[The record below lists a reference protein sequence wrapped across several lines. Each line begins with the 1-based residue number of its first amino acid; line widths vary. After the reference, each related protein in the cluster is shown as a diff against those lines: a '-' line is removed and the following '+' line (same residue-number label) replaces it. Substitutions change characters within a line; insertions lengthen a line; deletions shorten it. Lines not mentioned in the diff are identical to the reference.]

1 HQVTTTTNNL
11 IDENETT
18 EFTSHQFRDGLA
30 KSLMKDKVLI
40 DIVTKHIVESY
51 SNDLIRTFCL
61 MVEKNFTYDLDK
73 NMKTI
78 EFVSRWLQ
86 LKDEYDYESFNVF
99 PNKHIWLL
107 AHVYTTF
114 EYDQNDLLSLYS
126 AFRITDH
133 LQKTSSSIIDL
144 SQENDVTRSQVRENL
159 FTLMFDYL
167 WNNLYQLCSN
177 NDNSE
182 QWIHIYSFI
191 SKYYPSNKVL
201 GQQPTHI
208 KNQIEFMNLA
218 YLIFLNDKIPEPKKL
233 LSHLLNDTNLID
245 SNFKQLP
252 TIIQYVNEYF
262 TNQNIN
268 SSALMIDLQQWII
281 SILKASKKSCKQE
294 INYLLNYLNQSTCQ
308 LTLTM
313 KQFLFDELAKL
324 SLEYT
329 QKKHSVSDKPKFDYC
344 DRIVVLLPIVIECIS
359 DEDLP
364 QDYQLLYHP
373 SIVSNN
379 NNELKRQPLLD
390 LLFFHIKRFC
400 NDVTNSGKLV
410 HKTICLDQPAIKG
423 KHHISVGQ
431 NIFTQLKNYFLLRSI
446 ALLLCET
453 DLDEYSQDIIND
465 VMPKVIKNYLS
476 INQEDDKLN
485 NHLQLFVST
494 IISKYSWNFLLNLL
508 KSDRIQ
514 ILDSQWATSL
524 SNILEL
530 KQISQTNNNLH
541 LCHKIQFT
549 ISPYNDI
556 SSIFPDLHQSY
567 DELSI
572 IFDRCIKDDIQEQR
586 WITLSNWIQCKLN
599 IDEQSNLKRNEIKA
613 MILLKIYYD
622 YYCNNQLALVD
633 TLLDIIENMLE
644 LSSDELRIFRAIF
657 KPEQFMIGY
666 PNNNNNNNNNED
678 SNFLNSLFKLDY
690 KVDDEVWKLSIRH
703 LLVNLMAM
711 ILMEGQQSFLWTF
724 ALQPLTLEHTFG
736 FGSMRSSPIKK
747 YGIHY
752 DCGCIL
758 THNGDLVRF
767 MNDADEHALS
777 VPAIYVVLFSTFGAM
792 AWHLLLFDTSIE
804 NLCGRILSTSAIK
817 ASSAGN
823 SDRAK
828 ACHFITA
835 RLLST
840 FHFLAAHLNEDDAC
854 ILLSRCFEQMALMTI
869 NQQNS
874 WIKSIYSTLED
885 KLEAEK
891 EYQIQIFYPVYQ
903 KLAAYRSYINHLNLQ
918 SQMQA
923 NLRDFINQLPITVQ
937 FKHFK
942 TELHNPSHSELPL
955 KILEHVLDSIDFL
968 KMTKHIY
975 DLGQFYLLLHQTY
988 TQLIERDEFLTID
1001 LHELVQRGQK
1011 HYNHCYH
1018 HSEKKNHSKIIENGL
1033 NAINTYHSF
1042 TGGLIRPGA
1051 CDETQYFETVTPK
1064 TPVHYLVTTGN
1075 HDEGDII
1082 MRILSNN
1089 TGVITLTDNNYSWI
1103 EQLCQASLMNK
1114 EEYFPTSDTQFN
1126 FDFLYVQSY
1135 IIRTYLLF
1143 CRINYRHIAQ
1153 KYQCHI
1159 RQTQITTTT
1168 IDTEIF
1174 DLGENYSV
1182 LLNSEQLEIEWN
1194 HLKDML
1200 LDKLYHSNNLLRQIS
1215 RILKH
1220 HPEDVSFKNLY
1231 DFIESTDRDTS
1242 FRDQLEKYEI
1252 KNFQL
1257 CYIQHIRKLYE
1268 NSINGFEYLFT
1279 DVSDLLRIPID
1290 DNLKHELKQI
1300 FDTKLIQIDY
1310 NTEIDQLNLTI
1321 QSITQLL
1328 NELKS
1333 IQDTLSQQSTQSL
1346 TIICEHLNI
1355 INTILSL
1362 IPESIKCE
1370 NYVTLCIILIQL
1382 RSTLQEQTINIEE
1395 KKMKLWNE
1403 NFDLQ
1408 SHQQGYSKEG
1418 NRFHNYLKPDNN
1430 QTTNSSD
1437 QDDWN
1442 LLDGNYGYSG
1452 GYMNDSDDLLA
1463 DDYVLLTPQPENTTI
1478 PIQQIYQKA
1487 LVEQKL
1493 EYVSIFELSLKF
1505 VPLASTVMTQQL
1517 LNKQQQ
1523 VQMESANSTKAIKF
1537 FFIHPDSKSTT
1548 HLTRSENLYE
1558 QLKKIVKE
1566 KKYNLNT
1573 LAIINKNEI
1582 FVDLMT
1588 NSSSLPNQISSEY
1601 RILEKTLLVHIQFQF
1616 QTKLFEYWTTLSANI
1631 STLIDCF
1638 IDDSGLKST
1647 SPDVCFCFTDELGK
1661 CIDNGTIADIY
1672 QTNDNNNSN
1681 TTIYITVTEENSNTA
1696 NACEVTLRS
1705 KQDDMRQSVVNYL
1718 STDNQ
1723 LVHFRISILIQI
1735 FKYDEKQQKQK
1746 HQQITISDR
1755 NMTIEQ
1761 LLLLTKT
1768 RADVVAY
1775 LASNNTQ
1782 VIIESHKQLLN
1793 LNETEFILVEE
1804 YQTCLVSIKKP
1815 KELQLIEIDEGNEL
1829 NTRFIIFATI
1839 DDVYRYGKIDVERQH
1854 LLYSDDFV
1862 PTINAQLVSFRLTS
1876 PIRFTLMDGNLPMT
1890 ITILN
1895 VEGQSSIKFHCLIS
1909 ITIKRLYQIAC
1920 QLFNINDN
1928 FLQLIYS
1935 DCSLDDD
1942 EMTLEDLDPTSTD
1955 IQLQLICKATLK
1967 SSITYHNETVII
1979 PCDGET
1985 LATDIIEEA
1994 FRRFCIPQE
2003 HMDIYELL
2011 AKDSDTTQID
2021 SIMSIEDILQLFPSD
2036 TVIIPFELIKKEE

>member
-1 HQVTTTTNNL
+1 
-11 IDENETT
+11 
-18 EFTSHQFRDGLA
+18 
-30 KSLMKDKVLI
+30 
-40 DIVTKHIVESY
+40 
-51 SNDLIRTFCL
+51 
-61 MVEKNFTYDLDK
+61 
-73 NMKTI
+73 
-78 EFVSRWLQ
+78 
-86 LKDEYDYESFNVF
+86 
-99 PNKHIWLL
+99 
-107 AHVYTTF
+107 
-114 EYDQNDLLSLYS
+114 
-126 AFRITDH
+126 
-133 LQKTSSSIIDL
+133 
-144 SQENDVTRSQVRENL
+144 
-159 FTLMFDYL
+159 
-167 WNNLYQLCSN
+167 
-177 NDNSE
+177 
-182 QWIHIYSFI
+182 
-191 SKYYPSNKVL
+191 
-201 GQQPTHI
+201 
-208 KNQIEFMNLA
+208 
-218 YLIFLNDKIPEPKKL
+218 
-233 LSHLLNDTNLID
+233 
-245 SNFKQLP
+245 
-252 TIIQYVNEYF
+252 
-262 TNQNIN
+262 
-268 SSALMIDLQQWII
+268 
-281 SILKASKKSCKQE
+281 
-294 INYLLNYLNQSTCQ
+294 
-308 LTLTM
+308 
-313 KQFLFDELAKL
+313 
-324 SLEYT
+324 
-329 QKKHSVSDKPKFDYC
+329 
-344 DRIVVLLPIVIECIS
+344 
-359 DEDLP
+359 
-364 QDYQLLYHP
+364 
-373 SIVSNN
+373 
-379 NNELKRQPLLD
+379 
-390 LLFFHIKRFC
+390 
-400 NDVTNSGKLV
+400 
-410 HKTICLDQPAIKG
+410 
-423 KHHISVGQ
+423 
-431 NIFTQLKNYFLLRSI
+431 
-446 ALLLCET
+446 
-453 DLDEYSQDIIND
+453 
-465 VMPKVIKNYLS
+465 
-476 INQEDDKLN
+476 
-485 NHLQLFVST
+485 
-494 IISKYSWNFLLNLL
+494 
-508 KSDRIQ
+508 
-514 ILDSQWATSL
+514 
-524 SNILEL
+524 
-530 KQISQTNNNLH
+530 
-541 LCHKIQFT
+541 
-549 ISPYNDI
+549 
-556 SSIFPDLHQSY
+556 
-567 DELSI
+567 
-572 IFDRCIKDDIQEQR
+572 
-586 WITLSNWIQCKLN
+586 
-599 IDEQSNLKRNEIKA
+599 
-613 MILLKIYYD
+613 
-622 YYCNNQLALVD
+622 
-633 TLLDIIENMLE
+633 
-644 LSSDELRIFRAIF
+644 
-657 KPEQFMIGY
+657 
-666 PNNNNNNNNNED
+666 
-678 SNFLNSLFKLDY
+678 
-690 KVDDEVWKLSIRH
+690 
-703 LLVNLMAM
+703 
-711 ILMEGQQSFLWTF
+711 
-724 ALQPLTLEHTFG
+724 
-736 FGSMRSSPIKK
+736 
-747 YGIHY
+747 
-752 DCGCIL
+752 
-758 THNGDLVRF
+758 
-767 MNDADEHALS
+767 
-777 VPAIYVVLFSTFGAM
+777 
-792 AWHLLLFDTSIE
+792 
-804 NLCGRILSTSAIK
+804 
-817 ASSAGN
+817 
-823 SDRAK
+823 
-828 ACHFITA
+828 
-835 RLLST
+835 
-840 FHFLAAHLNEDDAC
+840 
-854 ILLSRCFEQMALMTI
+854 MALMTI

-918 SQMQA
+918 SQIQA

-1089 TGVITLTDNNYSWI
+1089 TGVITLTDNDYSWI

-1346 TIICEHLNI
+1346 TIICEHLNV

-1487 LVEQKL
+1487 LVEQKV

-1705 KQDDMRQSVVNYL
+1705 KQ
-1718 STDNQ
+1718 
-1723 LVHFRISILIQI
+1723 
-1735 FKYDEKQQKQK
+1735 
-1746 HQQITISDR
+1746 
-1755 NMTIEQ
+1755 
-1761 LLLLTKT
+1761 
-1768 RADVVAY
+1768 
-1775 LASNNTQ
+1775 
-1782 VIIESHKQLLN
+1782 
-1793 LNETEFILVEE
+1793 EFILVEE

-1854 LLYSDDFV
+1854 LIYSDDFV

-1890 ITILN
+1890 ITVLN

-1909 ITIKRLYQIAC
+1909 ITVKRLYQIAC

-1928 FLQLIYS
+1928 FHQLIYS
-1935 DCSLDDD
+1935 DCLLDDD

-1979 PCDGET
+1979 SCDGET
-1985 LATDIIEEA
+1985 LAADVIEEA

-2021 SIMSIEDILQLFPSD
+2021 SIMSIEDILQLFPPD
-2036 TVIIPFELIKKEE
+2036 TVIIPFELIKKDE